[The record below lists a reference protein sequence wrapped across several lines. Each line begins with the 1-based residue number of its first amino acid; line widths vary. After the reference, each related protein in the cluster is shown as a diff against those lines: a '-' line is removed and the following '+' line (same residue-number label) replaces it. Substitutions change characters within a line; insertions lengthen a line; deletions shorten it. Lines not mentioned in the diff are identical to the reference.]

1 MADVASPRGNAY
13 RLAVNAE
20 LEAAQYILHRLGGNV
35 GAEQSVYLVRAQREH
50 GGLGN
55 VVYDVDNA
63 VNNFASAEHFDQL
76 AGSVYCR
83 KSVQRVKTL
92 FKLCRSLGAHTKRQ
106 CALADAGSVK
116 VCRLENNINRV
127 GNNLAVLAAHD
138 ACKADRASI
147 VRDNENVGVELSDI
161 SVERCKLLALGG
173 AAHDDPAAL
182 DVAVVECV
190 HRLAV
195 FHHDVVC
202 DINDVVYRPYA
213 HCAQSLAHPLR
224 GGSDLNIAY
233 HARGVSRAEI
243 GSRGFDRQK
252 LGENAVCAALDDR
265 LVCFK
270 LFAEGRGGLA
280 CKTDDRQAVGAVGG
294 YLKLNDVI
302 VCADDGLDVVAGLY
316 AVLVQDEYTVG
327 DAVGELGLLGVKIIE
342 SADALAF
349 CVVCC
354 HVADVYVL
362 ASSFDNRAA
371 VAGAQ
376 GAFPEVDSGVLN
388 GGHGRRYDRSEN
400 LVTSLDIGRD
410 RGLILVQRMIV
421 VQKRGGA
428 YNAIGEVALV
438 KIKLL
443 ERAEHAV

>member
-35 GAEQSVYLVRAQREH
+35 GAEQSVYLVRAQCKHRRF
-50 GGLGN
+50 GN
-55 VVYDVDNA
+55 AVYYIDNA
-63 VNNFASAEHFDQL
+63 VNYLACAEHLDQL

-83 KSVQRVKTL
+83 QSVQGVKTL
-92 FKLCRSLGAHTKRQ
+92 FKLCRSFCAHAERQ
-106 CALADAGSVK
+106 SALADAGSVK
-116 VCRLENNINRV
+116 VCRLENNVNRV
-127 GNNLAVLAAHD
+127 GNDLAVLAAHD
-138 ACKADRASI
+138 ASKADSARI
-147 VRDNENVGVELSDI
+147 VRDNENVGVELPDV

-173 AAHDDPAAL
+173 AANDDPAAL
-182 DVAVVECV
+182 DVAIVECV

-195 FHHDVVC
+195 FHHDIVC

-224 GGSDLNIAY
+224 GGSDLNVAH

-243 GSRGFDRQK
+243 GGRSFNRKK
-252 LGENAVCAALDDR
+252 LGENAFCAALDDR

-342 SADALAF
+342 SADDLAF

-362 ASSFDNRAA
+362 ASSYDNRAA

-376 GAFPEVDSGVLN
+376 GAFPEVCSGVLN

-428 YNAIGEVALV
+428 YNAVGEVALV

-443 ERAEHAV
+443 ERAAHAV

>member
-1 MADVASPRGNAY
+1 M
-13 RLAVNAE
+13 
-20 LEAAQYILHRLGGNV
+20 
-35 GAEQSVYLVRAQREH
+35 
-50 GGLGN
+50 
-55 VVYDVDNA
+55 
-63 VNNFASAEHFDQL
+63 
-76 AGSVYCR
+76 
-83 KSVQRVKTL
+83 
-92 FKLCRSLGAHTKRQ
+92 
-106 CALADAGSVK
+106 
-116 VCRLENNINRV
+116 
-127 GNNLAVLAAHD
+127 
-138 ACKADRASI
+138 
-147 VRDNENVGVELSDI
+147 
-161 SVERCKLLALGG
+161 
-173 AAHDDPAAL
+173 
-182 DVAVVECV
+182 
-190 HRLAV
+190 
-195 FHHDVVC
+195 
-202 DINDVVYRPYA
+202 
-213 HCAQSLAHPLR
+213 
-224 GGSDLNIAY
+224 
-233 HARGVSRAEI
+233 
-243 GSRGFDRQK
+243 
-252 LGENAVCAALDDR
+252 
-265 LVCFK
+265 
-270 LFAEGRGGLA
+270 
-280 CKTDDRQAVGAVGG
+280 
-294 YLKLNDVI
+294 I

-376 GAFPEVDSGVLN
+376 GAFPEVCSGVLN

-428 YNAIGEVALV
+428 YNAVGEVALV